1 MLVQLFF
8 VIFRYMKTDMEQY
21 TFKFKNITYQLTDH
35 WEDTDSYQFDTLQE
49 AKDFQIMQFRY
60 LIEVSDFVTME
71 NRLRNQIMRGYVKE
85 L

>member
-1 MLVQLFF
+1 
-8 VIFRYMKTDMEQY
+8 MKTDMEQY
-21 TFKFKNITYQLTDH
+21 IFKFKNITYQLTDY
-35 WEDTDSYQFDTLQE
+35 WEDTDRYQFDTLQE